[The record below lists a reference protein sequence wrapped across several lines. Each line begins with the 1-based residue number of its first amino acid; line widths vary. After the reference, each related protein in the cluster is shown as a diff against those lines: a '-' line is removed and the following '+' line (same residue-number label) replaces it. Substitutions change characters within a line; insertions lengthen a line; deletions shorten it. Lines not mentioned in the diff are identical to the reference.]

1 MSSCLGLYI
10 ENNIIKYA
18 KVSKENNIIKIESF
32 GTKVLENIEKN
43 IEQIIEETDSYK
55 IPVSINSTDETYNYF
70 YLFNM
75 LTQKD
80 LNDMINTEFETKCA
94 EKQLN
99 VDTYESRYILV
110 NDLDDKEKIK
120 AIHISA
126 NKVDLAKKINK
137 LEKYKLSSITPLP
150 ISISNLLEFTNTENK
165 ENIMIVNIEE
175 TTTVTTIIEQK
186 IYEIKKIEQ
195 GIGEILKKVKE
206 KEASELKAYEIIK
219 NSTIYTNEGTDIEY
233 EDTTYLDDI
242 MPTIYNIVGT
252 IKKLTNESVNKIDKI
267 YITGTAALINNIDIY
282 FQDYLEDIRCE
293 ILKPYFLKSMIVETN
308 TKDYIE
314 VNSATALALQGIDEG
329 IKGVNFQKE
338 DWKNKLPSWMTQEIG
353 GSGKKR
359 KNNKKVDLNIDIDS
373 ILSRTEKTLIHF
385 MIPVISC
392 LVIYV
397 AASIF
402 ITNKLNDDYQKALLA
417 EADTKQQIELV
428 KSDIEKIN
436 QKTDDYNKMIQNFE
450 TQTERIRK
458 NTAAKQAIP
467 KLLKKLSKVI
477 PKEVR
482 IMSIENTE
490 DDHIQIIA
498 NSPDYDKLGIF
509 LAKLKLTKGDDTIL
523 KNVISNSAIREN
535 KHVVVVIEGDLP

>member
-1 MSSCLGLYI
+1 
-10 ENNIIKYA
+10 
-18 KVSKENNIIKIESF
+18 
-32 GTKVLENIEKN
+32 
-43 IEQIIEETDSYK
+43 
-55 IPVSINSTDETYNYF
+55 
-70 YLFNM
+70 M

>member
-55 IPVSINSTDETYNYF
+55 IPVIINSTDETYNYF